1 MGRAFQTEEA
11 EGAMAQRR
19 PCVGCIQGLSGP
31 LAQAVGKGSD
41 DGHRVREKWVEVLGG
56 SFESQAKEVGICKW

>member
-1 MGRAFQTEEA
+1 M
-11 EGAMAQRR
+11 
-19 PCVGCIQGLSGP
+19 SGP